1 MLIDFMETEKSS
13 KLHEVGARLRNAQ
26 TWIKD
31 ANGGC
36 PGRSIWWHV
45 EYGTTGLHAKGTT
58 TRQQKPRDSCS
69 CRSRA
74 TIVEKQ
80 AFGGAISW
88 CHVIGTVVCQ
98 TTVMKTI
105 DSGL

>member
-1 MLIDFMETEKSS
+1 MLIDLMETENSG
-13 KLHEVGARLRNAQ
+13 KLHEVGARLHNAQ

-45 EYGTTGLHAKGTT
+45 EYGTTGLRAKGTT

-80 AFGGAISW
+80 AFGGP
-88 CHVIGTVVCQ
+88 
-98 TTVMKTI
+98 
-105 DSGL
+105 